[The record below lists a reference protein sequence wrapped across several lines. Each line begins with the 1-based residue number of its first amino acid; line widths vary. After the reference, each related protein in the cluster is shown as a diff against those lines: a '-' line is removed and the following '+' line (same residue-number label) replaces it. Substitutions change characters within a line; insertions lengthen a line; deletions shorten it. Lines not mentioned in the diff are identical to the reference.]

1 MANIKQ
7 VKDDAL
13 AVINGALTIIDKF
26 PNLNSTNTLLSLDTS
41 TNPFT
46 FLMDAFKNTAGY
58 DTLIRILSNFIVYEL
73 DAVEIAVKGILISNV
88 KNLISCSINP
98 YIPDDLLREGIVF
111 DLRQLDITDLL
122 QTCPTDPKIGQYFYF
137 GCEEMTK
144 PDDTRLSKD
153 FNAVL
158 WYMKNRATKR
168 EVWKNERVNEE
179 NGERPAKDKKDEKKD
194 GIITLEYN
202 ERAMG
207 IKDALGNGMSIQTP
221 FNNSIHVF
229 IGNTDYVDKDEN
241 RCQERLDDKTK
252 EIAQAQEE
260 LENLQSEL
268 TKKQNEIADLS
279 TSLLVQTITY
289 DEYMQQYLALNTE
302 IDNIQNNINVKNEE
316 ITNLNTKYYNILDEY
331 HEFLGKPKDYKPIEK
346 NYYYRKTLIEF
357 NYDYITSLKLFD
369 SKVVAAQLLDQ
380 LTGLLNIHL
389 NLSYARQLIK
399 NETLKM
405 VRDIVESDDLVV
417 SDCFFTFSNADYDA
431 MLQKAEM
438 NRSGLFSINGEE
450 NSAVKIDPSTILDC
464 LNGISQS
471 ATQQEMQSIIEG
483 SLTEISGT
491 ISDTSYEQ
499 TGKVNFGVRMNFIEN
514 LLNHLACVITLSVL
528 SPKVY
533 LLILINLKTLGRET
547 NFNLQDFIA
556 MFKQLI
562 ASIIRSVR
570 DQLIQYLVNELMKL
584 LSDLASTVATKMAV
598 EQAAYYARLIKRLI
612 DCFSRKRDN
621 RTLDFNIDRVEHAD
635 IIQEEEQPKNT
646 EC

>member
-1 MANIKQ
+1 MANVKQ

-13 AVINGALTIIDKF
+13 AVINAALTIVERF
-26 PNLNSTNTLLSLDTS
+26 PNLSSTNTLLSLDTS

-58 DTLIRILSNFIVYEL
+58 DTLIRILSNYIVYAL
-73 DAVEIAVKGILISNV
+73 DALEITVKGILLSNV

-98 YIPDDLLREGIVF
+98 FISDDLLREGIIF

-122 QTCPTDPKIGQYFYF
+122 QTCPLDSKIGQYFYF
-137 GCEEMTK
+137 GCEDMEK
-144 PDDTRLSKD
+144 PDDTKKSED
-153 FNAVL
+153 FNALL
-158 WYMKNRATKR
+158 WFMKNRSLKR
-168 EVWKNERVNEE
+168 EVWKNERTD
-179 NGERPAKDKKDEKKD
+179 GERPALGTRDNKED

-207 IKDALGNGMSIQTP
+207 IKNAEGNGMTIQTP
-221 FNNSIHVF
+221 FNNSLHVF
-229 IGNTDYVDKDEN
+229 IGNTDYTNKDKDDH
-241 RCQERLDDKTK
+241 QGQL
-252 EIAQAQEE
+252 EIITNNIKVAQDE
-260 LENLQSEL
+260 LENLQNEL
-268 TKKQNEIADLS
+268 ENKEEEISNLEAE
-279 TSLLVQTITY
+279 LLVQTITY
-289 DEYMQQYLALNTE
+289 EE
-302 IDNIQNNINVKNEE
+302 FNENF
-316 ITNLNTKYYNILDEY
+316 TNLNDEIEVIQGNITSKNDYINDQNTKYFELIGSY
-331 HEFLGKPKDYKPIEK
+331 HQFLGSDKIVYKPIEQ

-357 NYDYITSLKLFD
+357 NYDYIMSLKLFD

-380 LTGLLNIHL
+380 LVGLLNIHL

-405 VRDIVESDDLVV
+405 VKDIVESDDLVV
-417 SDCFFTFSNADYDA
+417 SDCFFTFSNEDYDK

-438 NRSGLFSINGEE
+438 NRSRLFTIDGEE
-450 NSAVKIDPSTILDC
+450 NSTVIIDPTTILDS
-464 LNGISQS
+464 LNGISQNS
-471 ATQQEMQSIIEG
+471 TQQEVQSIIEG

-562 ASIIRSVR
+562 ASIIRAVR
-570 DQLIQYLVNELMKL
+570 DHLIQYLIDELMKI
-584 LSDLASTVATKMAV
+584 LSSLATDVAARIAV
-598 EQAAYYARLIKRLI
+598 EQAAYYTRLIKRLI
-612 DCFSRKRDN
+612 DCFRKRDN
-621 RTLDFNIDRVEHAD
+621 TTLDFSIDEVNHAD
-635 IIQEEEQPKNT
+635 IIQEEEQPKNA

>member
-7 VKDDAL
+7 VKDEAL
-13 AVINGALTIIDKF
+13 AVINAALTIVDRF
-26 PNLNSTNTLLSLDTS
+26 PNLSSTNTLLSLDTS

-58 DTLIRILSNFIVYEL
+58 DALIRILSNFIVYEL
-73 DAVEIAVKGILISNV
+73 DALEIAVKGILLTNV

-98 YIPDDLLREGIVF
+98 FISDDLLREGIVF

-122 QTCPTDPKIGQYFYF
+122 QTCPLDPKIGQYFYF
-137 GCEEMTK
+137 GCEGMEK
-144 PDDTRLSKD
+144 PDDTKRSED
-153 FNAVL
+153 FNALL
-158 WYMKNRATKR
+158 WFMKNRSLKR
-168 EVWKNERVNEE
+168 EVWKNERTY
-179 NGERPAKDKKDEKKD
+179 GERPTLGVRDGKED

-207 IKDALGNGMSIQTP
+207 IKNAEGNNMTIQTP
-221 FNNSIHVF
+221 FNNSLHVF
-229 IGNTDYVDKDEN
+229 IGNTDYTDIDNYQGE
-241 RCQERLDDKTK
+241 LDVITNNIKV
-252 EIAQAQEE
+252 AQDE
-260 LENLQSEL
+260 LESLQNDLANKEEEISNLEA
-268 TKKQNEIADLS
+268 E
-279 TSLLVQTITY
+279 LLVQFITY
-289 DEYMQQYLALNTE
+289 EEFNEKNIILNDELESLQSDLANKEKE
-302 IDNIQNNINVKNEE
+302 ISDLEGD
-316 ITNLNTKYYNILDEY
+316 YYERIDAY
-331 HEFLGKPKDYKPIEK
+331 HQFLGDTKKYKPIEQ

-357 NYDYITSLKLFD
+357 NYDYIMSLKLFD

-380 LTGLLNIHL
+380 LVGLLNIHL

-405 VRDIVESDDLVV
+405 VKDIVESDDLVV
-417 SDCFFTFSNADYDA
+417 SDCFFTFSNDDYNQ

-438 NRSGLFSINGEE
+438 NRSGLFTINGEE
-450 NSAVKIDPSTILDC
+450 NSTVKIDPTTILDS
-464 LNGISQS
+464 LNGISQN
-471 ATQQEMQSIIEG
+471 ATQQEVQSIIEG

-491 ISDTSYEQ
+491 ISDPSYKQ
-499 TGKVNFGVRMNFIEN
+499 TEKVNFGVRMNFIEN

-562 ASIIRSVR
+562 ASIIRAIR
-570 DQLIQYLVNELMKL
+570 DRLIQYLLDELMKI
-584 LSDLASTVATKMAV
+584 LSSLATDVAEIIVV
-598 EQAAYYARLIKRLI
+598 EQSAYYIRLIKRLI
-612 DCFSRKRDN
+612 DCFRKRDKT
-621 RTLDFNIDRVEHAD
+621 TLDFNIDEVNHAD
-635 IIQEEEQPKNT
+635 IVQEEEQPKNA

>member
-13 AVINGALTIIDKF
+13 AVINAALTILDKF
-26 PNLNSTNTLLSLDTS
+26 PSLNSTNTLLSLDTS

-58 DTLIRILSNFIVYEL
+58 DALIRILSNFIVYGL
-73 DAVEIAVKGILISNV
+73 DAVEIAVKGILMSNV

-122 QTCPTDPKIGQYFYF
+122 QTCPTDPNIGQYFYF

-144 PDDTRLSKD
+144 PDDTRFSED

-158 WYMKNRATKR
+158 WYMKNRAIKR

-179 NGERPAKDKKDEKKD
+179 NGERPALGTKDEKID

-229 IGNTDYVDKDEN
+229 IGNTDYVDKDNQYKEP
-241 RCQERLDDKTK
+241 LDVKTN

-260 LENLQSEL
+260 LENLQSDL
-268 TKKQNEIADLS
+268 TEKQNEMADLS
-279 TSLLVQTITY
+279 ASLLLQTITY
-289 DEYMQQYLALNTE
+289 DEYMQQYLALNAE
-302 IDNIQNNINVKNEE
+302 INNIQNNINAKNEK
-316 ITNLNTKYYNILDEY
+316 ITNLNTEYYNILDEY
-331 HEFLGKPKDYKPIEK
+331 HEFLGKPKNYKPIEE

-405 VRDIVESDDLVV
+405 VQDIVESDDLVV

-438 NRSGLFSINGEE
+438 NRSGLFSVNGEE
-450 NSAVKIDPSTILDC
+450 NSTVKIDPSTILDS

-491 ISDTSYEQ
+491 ISDTSYEE

-514 LLNHLACVITLSVL
+514 LMNHLACVITLSVL

-547 NFNLQDFIA
+547 NFNLQDFMA

-584 LSDLASTVATKMAV
+584 LSDLASAVAAKIAV
-598 EQAAYYARLIKRLI
+598 EQAEYYARLIKRLI
-612 DCFSRKRDN
+612 DCFRKRDN
-621 RTLDFNIDRVEHAD
+621 TLDFNIDTVEHAD
-635 IIQEEEQPKNT
+635 IIQEEEQPKNA

>member
-26 PNLNSTNTLLSLDTS
+26 PNLNSTNTLLSMDTS

-73 DAVEIAVKGILISNV
+73 DAVELAVKGILMSNV

-144 PDDTRLSKD
+144 PDDTRFSED

-168 EVWKNERVNEE
+168 EVWKNERVNKE
-179 NGERPAKDKKDEKKD
+179 NGERPALDKKDKKID

-229 IGNTDYVDKDEN
+229 IGNTDFINSNNLQKD
-241 RCQERLDDKTK
+241 LDAKANDIKITQDELQKLEDDVTAKQAEMTDLANNIIEQKIDFNEYLQKNEQLNEDLNNLQK
-252 EIAQAQEE
+252 EI
-260 LENLQSEL
+260 S
-268 TKKQNEIADLS
+268 KKNEKIH
-279 TSLLVQTITY
+279 SLN
-289 DEYMQQYLALNTE
+289 DEYYEILNSYK
-302 IDNIQNNINVKNEE
+302 Q
-316 ITNLNTKYYNILDEY
+316 
-331 HEFLGKPKDYKPIEK
+331 FLESPDIKYKPIEK

-450 NSAVKIDPSTILDC
+450 NSAVKIDPSTILDS

-499 TGKVNFGVRMNFIEN
+499 TDKVNFGVRMNFIEN
-514 LLNHLACVITLSVL
+514 LMNHLACVITLSVL

-584 LSDLASTVATKMAV
+584 LSDLASAVAAKMAV

-635 IIQEEEQPKNT
+635 IIQEEEQPKNA

>member
-13 AVINGALTIIDKF
+13 AVINAALTIIDKF

-58 DTLIRILSNFIVYEL
+58 DALIRILSNFIVYGL
-73 DAVEIAVKGILISNV
+73 DAVEIAVKGILMSNV

-144 PDDTRLSKD
+144 PDDTRFSED

-158 WYMKNRATKR
+158 WYMKNRAIKR

-179 NGERPAKDKKDEKKD
+179 NGERPALGTKDEKID

-229 IGNTDYVDKDEN
+229 IGNTDYVDKDNQYKEP
-241 RCQERLDDKTK
+241 LDVKTN
-252 EIAQAQEE
+252 EIVQAQEE
-260 LENLQSEL
+260 LENLQSDL
-268 TKKQNEIADLS
+268 TEKQNEMADLS
-279 TSLLVQTITY
+279 ASLLLQTITY
-289 DEYMQQYLALNTE
+289 DEYMQQYLALNAE
-302 IDNIQNNINVKNEE
+302 INNIQNNINVKNKE
-316 ITNLNTKYYNILDEY
+316 ITDLNTEYYNILDEY
-331 HEFLGKPKDYKPIEK
+331 HEFLGKPRNYKPIEE
-346 NYYYRKTLIEF
+346 NYYYHKTLIEF

-405 VRDIVESDDLVV
+405 VQDIVESDDLVV

-438 NRSGLFSINGEE
+438 NRSGLFSVNGEE
-450 NSAVKIDPSTILDC
+450 NSTVKIDPSTILDS

-491 ISDTSYEQ
+491 ISDTSYEE

-514 LLNHLACVITLSVL
+514 LMNHLACVITLSVL

-547 NFNLQDFIA
+547 NFNLQDFMA

-584 LSDLASTVATKMAV
+584 LSDLASAVAAKIAV
-598 EQAAYYARLIKRLI
+598 EQAEYYARLIKRLI
-612 DCFSRKRDN
+612 DCFRKRSN
-621 RTLDFNIDRVEHAD
+621 TLDFDIDTVKHAD
-635 IIQEEEQPKNT
+635 IIQEEEQPKNA

>member
-26 PNLNSTNTLLSLDTS
+26 PNLNSTNTLLSMDTS

-73 DAVEIAVKGILISNV
+73 DAVELAVKGILMSNV

-144 PDDTRLSKD
+144 TDDTRLSKD

-168 EVWKNERVNEE
+168 EVWKNERVNKE
-179 NGERPAKDKKDEKKD
+179 NGERPALDKKDKKID

-229 IGNTDYVDKDEN
+229 IGNTDFTNSNNLQKD
-241 RCQERLDDKTK
+241 LDAKANDIKIT
-252 EIAQAQEE
+252 QEE

-302 IDNIQNNINVKNEE
+302 IDNIQKEISKKNEK
-316 ITNLNTKYYNILDEY
+316 IHSLNDEY
-331 HEFLGKPKDYKPIEK
+331 YEKLNSYKQFLESPDIKYKPIEK

-450 NSAVKIDPSTILDC
+450 NSAVKIDPSTILDS
-464 LNGISQS
+464 LNCISQS

-499 TGKVNFGVRMNFIEN
+499 TDKVNFGVRMNFIEN
-514 LLNHLACVITLSVL
+514 LMNHLACVITLSVL

-584 LSDLASTVATKMAV
+584 LSDLASAVATKMAV

-635 IIQEEEQPKNT
+635 IIQEEEQPKNA

>member
-1 MANIKQ
+1 MANVKQ

-13 AVINGALTIIDKF
+13 AVINAALTIVERF
-26 PNLNSTNTLLSLDTS
+26 PNLSSTNTLLSLDTS

-58 DTLIRILSNFIVYEL
+58 DILIRILSNYIVYGL
-73 DAVEIAVKGILISNV
+73 DALEIAVKGILLTNV

-98 YIPDDLLREGIVF
+98 FISDDLLREGIVF

-122 QTCPTDPKIGQYFYF
+122 QTCPLDPKIGQYFYF
-137 GCEEMTK
+137 GCEGMEK
-144 PDDTRLSKD
+144 PDDTKKSED
-153 FNAVL
+153 FNALL
-158 WYMKNRATKR
+158 WYMKNRANKR
-168 EVWKNERVNEE
+168 EVWKNKRDSETG
-179 NGERPAKDKKDEKKD
+179 GERPDGKDEKSD

-207 IKDALGNGMSIQTP
+207 ITDAEGNGMTIQTP
-221 FNNSIHVF
+221 FNNSLHVF
-229 IGNTDYVDKDEN
+229 IGNTDFTNSNSLQKE
-241 RCQERLDDKTK
+241 LDIKANEIK
-252 EIAQAQEE
+252 IAQDE
-260 LENLQSEL
+260 LQKLEDDVTAKQAEMTELANNIIEQKIGFNEYLQKNEQLNEVLNNLQNKISE
-268 TKKQNEIADLS
+268 KNEKIN
-279 TSLLVQTITY
+279 SLN
-289 DEYMQQYLALNTE
+289 DEYYEKLNLYKQFLE
-302 IDNIQNNINVKNEE
+302 SPKI
-316 ITNLNTKYYNILDEY
+316 EY
-331 HEFLGKPKDYKPIEK
+331 KQIEQ

-405 VRDIVESDDLVV
+405 VQDIVESDDLVV

-438 NRSGLFSINGEE
+438 NRSGLFSMNGEE
-450 NSAVKIDPSTILDC
+450 NSAVKIDPSTILDS

-514 LLNHLACVITLSVL
+514 LMNHLACVITLSVL

-547 NFNLQDFIA
+547 NFNLQDFMA

-562 ASIIRSVR
+562 ASLIRAVR
-570 DQLIQYLVNELMKL
+570 DQLIQYLLNELMKL
-584 LSDLASTVATKMAV
+584 LTTLASDVAARIAI
-598 EQAAYYARLIKRLI
+598 EQAAYYTRLIKRLI
-612 DCFSRKRDN
+612 DCFRKRDK
-621 RTLDFNIDRVEHAD
+621 TTIDFNIDEVNHAD
-635 IIQEEEQPKNT
+635 IVQEEEQPKNA

>member
-73 DAVEIAVKGILISNV
+73 DAVELAVKGILMSNV

-144 PDDTRLSKD
+144 PDDTRFSED

-179 NGERPAKDKKDEKKD
+179 NGERPPLDKKDKKKD

-207 IKDALGNGMSIQTP
+207 IKDALGNSMSIQTP

-229 IGNTDYVDKDEN
+229 IGNTDYMDKDVY
-241 RCQERLDDKTK
+241 QKQLDDKTN

-260 LENLQSEL
+260 LENLQSDL
-268 TKKQNEIADLS
+268 TEKQNEIANLS

-289 DEYMQQYLALNTE
+289 DEYMQQYFALNTE
-302 IDNIQNNINVKNEE
+302 IDNIQNNINVKNKE
-316 ITNLNTKYYNILDEY
+316 ITNLNTEYYNILDEY
-331 HEFLGKPKDYKPIEK
+331 HEFFKPKDYKPIEK

-405 VRDIVESDDLVV
+405 VQDIVESDDLVV

-438 NRSGLFSINGEE
+438 NRSGLFSVNGEE
-450 NSAVKIDPSTILDC
+450 NSTVKIDPSTILEN

-471 ATQQEMQSIIEG
+471 ATQQEIQSIIEG

-584 LSDLASTVATKMAV
+584 LSDLASDVAAKMAV

-621 RTLDFNIDRVEHAD
+621 RILDFNIDRVEHAD
-635 IIQEEEQPKNT
+635 IIQEEEQPKNA

>member
-73 DAVEIAVKGILISNV
+73 DAVELAVKGILMSNV

-179 NGERPAKDKKDEKKD
+179 NGERPPLDKKDKKID

-202 ERAMG
+202 ERATG

-229 IGNTDYVDKDEN
+229 IGNTDFTNSNNLQKD
-241 RCQERLDDKTK
+241 LDAKANDIKITQNELQKLEDDVTAKQAEMTDLANNIIEQKIDFNEYLQKNKQLNEDLNNLQK
-252 EIAQAQEE
+252 EI
-260 LENLQSEL
+260 S
-268 TKKQNEIADLS
+268 KKNEKIH
-279 TSLLVQTITY
+279 SLN
-289 DEYMQQYLALNTE
+289 DEYYEKLNSYKQFLE
-302 IDNIQNNINVKNEE
+302 SPDI
-316 ITNLNTKYYNILDEY
+316 KY
-331 HEFLGKPKDYKPIEK
+331 KSIEK

-405 VRDIVESDDLVV
+405 VQDIVESDDLVV

-438 NRSGLFSINGEE
+438 NRSGLFSVNGEE
-450 NSAVKIDPSTILDC
+450 NSTVKIDPSTILES

-471 ATQQEMQSIIEG
+471 ATQQEIQSIIEG

-584 LSDLASTVATKMAV
+584 LSDLASAVATKMAV

-635 IIQEEEQPKNT
+635 IIQEEEQPKNA

>member
-13 AVINGALTIIDKF
+13 AVINAALTILDKF
-26 PNLNSTNTLLSLDTS
+26 PSLNSTNTLLSLDTS

-58 DTLIRILSNFIVYEL
+58 DALIRILSNFIVYGL
-73 DAVEIAVKGILISNV
+73 DAVEIAVKGILMSNV

-144 PDDTRLSKD
+144 PDDTRFSED

-158 WYMKNRATKR
+158 WYMKNRAIKR

-179 NGERPAKDKKDEKKD
+179 NGERPALGTKDEKID

-229 IGNTDYVDKDEN
+229 IGNTDYVDKDNQYKEP
-241 RCQERLDDKTK
+241 LDVKTN
-252 EIAQAQEE
+252 EIVQAQEE
-260 LENLQSEL
+260 LENLQSDL
-268 TKKQNEIADLS
+268 TEKQNEMADLS
-279 TSLLVQTITY
+279 ASLLLQTITY
-289 DEYMQQYLALNTE
+289 DEYMQQYLALNAE
-302 IDNIQNNINVKNEE
+302 INNIQNNINVKNKE
-316 ITNLNTKYYNILDEY
+316 ITDLNTEYYNILDEY
-331 HEFLGKPKDYKPIEK
+331 HEFLGKPRNYKPIEE
-346 NYYYRKTLIEF
+346 NYYYHKTLIEF

-405 VRDIVESDDLVV
+405 VQDIVESDDLVV

-438 NRSGLFSINGEE
+438 NRSGLFSVNGEE
-450 NSAVKIDPSTILDC
+450 NSTVKIDPSTILDS

-491 ISDTSYEQ
+491 ISDTSYEE

-514 LLNHLACVITLSVL
+514 LMNHLACVITLSVL

-547 NFNLQDFIA
+547 NFNLQDFMA

-584 LSDLASTVATKMAV
+584 LSDLASAVAAKIAV
-598 EQAAYYARLIKRLI
+598 EQAEYYARLIKRLI
-612 DCFSRKRDN
+612 DCFRKRSN
-621 RTLDFNIDRVEHAD
+621 TLDFDIDTVKHAD
-635 IIQEEEQPKNT
+635 IIQEEEQPKNA

>member
-13 AVINGALTIIDKF
+13 AVINAALTIIDKF

-73 DAVEIAVKGILISNV
+73 DAVEIAVKGILMSNV

-122 QTCPTDPKIGQYFYF
+122 QTCPTDPNIGQYFYF
-137 GCEEMTK
+137 GCEEMIK
-144 PDDTRLSKD
+144 PDDTRFSED

-179 NGERPAKDKKDEKKD
+179 NGERPALGTKDEKID

-229 IGNTDYVDKDEN
+229 IGNTDYVDEDGY
-241 RCQERLDDKTK
+241 QEQLDDKTN

-260 LENLQSEL
+260 LENLQSDL
-268 TKKQNEIADLS
+268 TEKQNEIADLS

-289 DEYMQQYLALNTE
+289 DEYMQQYLSLNTE

-316 ITNLNTKYYNILDEY
+316 ITNLNTEYYNILDEY
-331 HEFLGKPKDYKPIEK
+331 HEFLGKPKDYKPIEE

-405 VRDIVESDDLVV
+405 VQDIVESDDLVV

-450 NSAVKIDPSTILDC
+450 NSAVEIDPSTILGS

-471 ATQQEMQSIIEG
+471 ATQQEMQSIVEG

-514 LLNHLACVITLSVL
+514 LMNHLACVITLSVL

-547 NFNLQDFIA
+547 NFNLQDFMA

-562 ASIIRSVR
+562 ASLIRAVR
-570 DQLIQYLVNELMKL
+570 DQLIQYLLNELMKL
-584 LSDLASTVATKMAV
+584 LATLASDVAARIAI

-612 DCFSRKRDN
+612 DCFRKRDN
-621 RTLDFNIDRVEHAD
+621 NVYDFSIDDVQHAD
-635 IIQEEEQPKNT
+635 IIQEEGQPKNA

>member
-1 MANIKQ
+1 
-7 VKDDAL
+7 
-13 AVINGALTIIDKF
+13 
-26 PNLNSTNTLLSLDTS
+26 
-41 TNPFT
+41 
-46 FLMDAFKNTAGY
+46 
-58 DTLIRILSNFIVYEL
+58 
-73 DAVEIAVKGILISNV
+73 
-88 KNLISCSINP
+88 
-98 YIPDDLLREGIVF
+98 
-111 DLRQLDITDLL
+111 
-122 QTCPTDPKIGQYFYF
+122 
-137 GCEEMTK
+137 
-144 PDDTRLSKD
+144 
-153 FNAVL
+153 
-158 WYMKNRATKR
+158 
-168 EVWKNERVNEE
+168 
-179 NGERPAKDKKDEKKD
+179 
-194 GIITLEYN
+194 
-202 ERAMG
+202 MG

-229 IGNTDYVDKDEN
+229 IGNTDFTNSNNLQKD
-241 RCQERLDDKTK
+241 LDAKANDIKIT
-252 EIAQAQEE
+252 QEE

-302 IDNIQNNINVKNEE
+302 IDNIQKEISKKNEK
-316 ITNLNTKYYNILDEY
+316 IHSLNDEY
-331 HEFLGKPKDYKPIEK
+331 YEKLNSYKQFLESPDIKYKPIEK

-389 NLSYARQLIK
+389 NLSYTRQLIK

-450 NSAVKIDPSTILDC
+450 NSAVKIDPSTILDS

-499 TGKVNFGVRMNFIEN
+499 TDKVNFGVRMNFIEN

-584 LSDLASTVATKMAV
+584 LSDLASAVATKMAV

-635 IIQEEEQPKNT
+635 IIQEEEQPKNA

>member
-13 AVINGALTIIDKF
+13 AVINAALTIIDRF
-26 PNLNSTNTLLSLDTS
+26 PNLESTNTWLSLDTS

-73 DAVEIAVKGILISNV
+73 EAVEVAVKGILLSNV

-98 YIPDDLLREGIVF
+98 FIPDDLLREGIVF

-122 QTCPTDPKIGQYFYF
+122 QTCPLDPKVGRYFYF
-137 GCEEMTK
+137 GCDEMEK
-144 PDDTRLSKD
+144 PDDTRKSED
-153 FNAVL
+153 FNALL
-158 WYMKNRATKR
+158 WYMKNRANKR
-168 EVWKNERVNEE
+168 EVWKNKRDPET
-179 NGERPAKDKKDEKKD
+179 GGGRPVGKDEKSD

-202 ERAMG
+202 ERATG
-207 IKDALGNGMSIQTP
+207 ITDAEGNGMTIQTP
-221 FNNSIHVF
+221 FNNSLHVF
-229 IGNTDYVDKDEN
+229 IGNTDFTNKDNLQKE
-241 RCQERLDDKTK
+241 LDDIANKIK
-252 EIAQAQEE
+252 IAQDE
-260 LENLQSEL
+260 LHKLEDEATAKQAEITDLGNNIVEYKIDFYQYLQKNEQLNGDLNNLQ
-268 TKKQNEIADLS
+268 
-279 TSLLVQTITY
+279 
-289 DEYMQQYLALNTE
+289 TE
-302 IDNIQNNINVKNEE
+302 ISEKNEE
-316 ITNLNTKYYNILDEY
+316 INSLNDEY
-331 HEFLGKPKDYKPIEK
+331 YDKLNSYKEFLESPYIKYKPIK
-346 NYYYRKTLIEF
+346 QNYYYRRTLIEF

-389 NLSYARQLIK
+389 NLSYATQLIK

-405 VRDIVESDDLVV
+405 VQDIVESDDLVV

-438 NRSGLFSINGEE
+438 NRSGLFSINGEQ
-450 NSAVKIDPSTILDC
+450 NSTVKIDPSTILDS

-499 TGKVNFGVRMNFIEN
+499 TDKVNFGVRMNFIEN
-514 LLNHLACVITLSVL
+514 LMNHLACVITLSVL

-547 NFNLQDFIA
+547 NFNLQDFMA

-562 ASIIRSVR
+562 ASLIRAVR
-570 DQLIQYLVNELMKL
+570 DQLIQYLLNELMKL
-584 LSDLASTVATKMAV
+584 LATLASDVAARIAI

-612 DCFSRKRDN
+612 DCFRKRDN
-621 RTLDFNIDRVEHAD
+621 NVYDFSIDDVRHAD
-635 IIQEEEQPKNT
+635 IIQEEEQPKNA

>member
-73 DAVEIAVKGILISNV
+73 DAVELAVKGILMSNV

-179 NGERPAKDKKDEKKD
+179 NGKRPPKDKKDKKID

-229 IGNTDYVDKDEN
+229 IGNTDYMDEDGY
-241 RCQERLDDKTK
+241 QEKLDNKTN
-252 EIAQAQEE
+252 EIVQAQEE

-268 TKKQNEIADLS
+268 TEKQNEIADLS

-289 DEYMQQYLALNTE
+289 DEYMQQYLALNME

-316 ITNLNTKYYNILDEY
+316 ITNLNTEYYNILDEY
-331 HEFLGKPKDYKPIEK
+331 HEFFKPKDYKSIEK

-405 VRDIVESDDLVV
+405 VRDIIESDDLVV

-438 NRSGLFSINGEE
+438 NRSGLFSVNGEE
-450 NSAVKIDPSTILDC
+450 NSTVKIDPSTILDS

-499 TGKVNFGVRMNFIEN
+499 TDKVNFGVRMNFIEN
-514 LLNHLACVITLSVL
+514 LMNYLACVITLSVL

-584 LSDLASTVATKMAV
+584 LSDLASAVATKMAV

-621 RTLDFNIDRVEHAD
+621 KTLDFNIDRVEHAD
-635 IIQEEEQPKNT
+635 IIQEEEQPKNA

>member
-73 DAVEIAVKGILISNV
+73 DAVELAVKGILMSNV

-179 NGERPAKDKKDEKKD
+179 NGKRPPKDKKDKKID

-229 IGNTDYVDKDEN
+229 IGNTDYMDEDGY
-241 RCQERLDDKTK
+241 QEKLDNKTN
-252 EIAQAQEE
+252 EIVQAQEE

-268 TKKQNEIADLS
+268 TEKQNEIADLS

-302 IDNIQNNINVKNEE
+302 IDNIQNNINVKNKK
-316 ITNLNTKYYNILDEY
+316 ITDLNTEYYNKLDEY

-389 NLSYARQLIK
+389 NLSYTRQLIK

-438 NRSGLFSINGEE
+438 NRSGLFSVNGEE
-450 NSAVKIDPSTILDC
+450 NSTVKIDPSTILDS

-499 TGKVNFGVRMNFIEN
+499 TDKVNFGVRMNFIEN
-514 LLNHLACVITLSVL
+514 LMNYLACVITLSVL

-584 LSDLASTVATKMAV
+584 LSDLASAVATKMAV

-621 RTLDFNIDRVEHAD
+621 KTLDFNIDRVEHAD
-635 IIQEEEQPKNT
+635 IIQEEEQPKNA

>member
-73 DAVEIAVKGILISNV
+73 DAVELAVKGILMSNV

-144 PDDTRLSKD
+144 SDDTRFSED

-179 NGERPAKDKKDEKKD
+179 NGERPPLGTKDKKKD

-229 IGNTDYVDKDEN
+229 IGNTDFINSNNLQKD
-241 RCQERLDDKTK
+241 LDAKANDIKIT
-252 EIAQAQEE
+252 QEE
-260 LENLQSEL
+260 LENLQS
-268 TKKQNEIADLS
+268 
-279 TSLLVQTITY
+279 
-289 DEYMQQYLALNTE
+289 
-302 IDNIQNNINVKNEE
+302 
-316 ITNLNTKYYNILDEY
+316 
-331 HEFLGKPKDYKPIEK
+331 
-346 NYYYRKTLIEF
+346 
-357 NYDYITSLKLFD
+357 
-369 SKVVAAQLLDQ
+369 
-380 LTGLLNIHL
+380 
-389 NLSYARQLIK
+389 
-399 NETLKM
+399 
-405 VRDIVESDDLVV
+405 
-417 SDCFFTFSNADYDA
+417 
-431 MLQKAEM
+431 
-438 NRSGLFSINGEE
+438 
-450 NSAVKIDPSTILDC
+450 
-464 LNGISQS
+464 
-471 ATQQEMQSIIEG
+471 
-483 SLTEISGT
+483 
-491 ISDTSYEQ
+491 
-499 TGKVNFGVRMNFIEN
+499 
-514 LLNHLACVITLSVL
+514 
-528 SPKVY
+528 
-533 LLILINLKTLGRET
+533 
-547 NFNLQDFIA
+547 
-556 MFKQLI
+556 
-562 ASIIRSVR
+562 
-570 DQLIQYLVNELMKL
+570 
-584 LSDLASTVATKMAV
+584 
-598 EQAAYYARLIKRLI
+598 
-612 DCFSRKRDN
+612 
-621 RTLDFNIDRVEHAD
+621 
-635 IIQEEEQPKNT
+635 
-646 EC
+646 

>member
-1 MANIKQ
+1 MVNIKQ

-73 DAVEIAVKGILISNV
+73 DAVELAVKGILMSNV

-144 PDDTRLSKD
+144 PDDTRLSED

-168 EVWKNERVNEE
+168 EVWKNERVNKE
-179 NGERPAKDKKDEKKD
+179 NGERPELGKKDKKID

-229 IGNTDYVDKDEN
+229 IGNTDYVNKDKD
-241 RCQERLDDKTK
+241 RCQERLDDKTNK
-252 EIAQAQEE
+252 IAQAQEE
-260 LENLQSEL
+260 LENLQSDL

-331 HEFLGKPKDYKPIEK
+331 HEFLGKPKDYKPIEE

-438 NRSGLFSINGEE
+438 NRSGLFSVNGEE
-450 NSAVKIDPSTILDC
+450 NSTVKIDPSTILEN

-471 ATQQEMQSIIEG
+471 ATQQEIQSIIEG

-584 LSDLASTVATKMAV
+584 LSDLASAVATKMAV

-635 IIQEEEQPKNT
+635 IIQEEEQPKNA

>member
-7 VKDDAL
+7 VKDNAL
-13 AVINGALTIIDKF
+13 AVINAALTIIDKF
-26 PNLNSTNTLLSLDTS
+26 PKLSSTNTLLSLDTS

-73 DAVEIAVKGILISNV
+73 DAVEIAVKGILMSNV

-98 YIPDDLLREGIVF
+98 FIPDDLLREGIVF

-122 QTCPTDPKIGQYFYF
+122 QTCPTDPNIGQYFYF

-144 PDDTRLSKD
+144 PDDTRFSED

-158 WYMKNRATKR
+158 WYMKNRAAKR

-179 NGERPAKDKKDEKKD
+179 NGERPASGTKDEKVD

-229 IGNTDYVDKDEN
+229 IGNTDYVNKDGF
-241 RCQERLDDKTK
+241 QEQLDNKTN

-260 LENLQSEL
+260 LENLQSDL
-268 TKKQNEIADLS
+268 TAKYNEISDLS

-289 DEYMQQYLALNTE
+289 DEYRQQYLTLNTE

-316 ITNLNTKYYNILDEY
+316 ITNLNNGYYNILDEY
-331 HEFLGKPKDYKPIEK
+331 HEFLGKPKEYKPIEE
-346 NYYYRKTLIEF
+346 NYYYRRTLIEF

-405 VRDIVESDDLVV
+405 VQDIVESDDLVV

-438 NRSGLFSINGEE
+438 NRSGLFSVNGEE
-450 NSAVKIDPSTILDC
+450 NSTVKIDPSTILDS
-464 LNGISQS
+464 LNGINQS

-491 ISDTSYEQ
+491 ISDTSYEE

-514 LLNHLACVITLSVL
+514 LMNHLACVITLSVL

-547 NFNLQDFIA
+547 NFNLQDFMA

-562 ASIIRSVR
+562 ASIIRAIR
-570 DQLIQYLVNELMKL
+570 DQLIQYLLNELMKL
-584 LSDLASTVATKMAV
+584 LATLASDVAARIAI

-612 DCFSRKRDN
+612 DCFRKRSN
-621 RTLDFNIDRVEHAD
+621 TLDFNIDTVEHAD
-635 IIQEEEQPKNT
+635 IIQEEEQPKNA

>member
-13 AVINGALTIIDKF
+13 AVINAALTIIDKF

-73 DAVEIAVKGILISNV
+73 DAVEIAVKGILMSNV

-122 QTCPTDPKIGQYFYF
+122 QTCPTDPNIGQYFYF
-137 GCEEMTK
+137 GCEEMIK
-144 PDDTRLSKD
+144 PDDTRFSED

-179 NGERPAKDKKDEKKD
+179 NGERPALGTKDEKID

-229 IGNTDYVDKDEN
+229 IGNTDYVDEDGY
-241 RCQERLDDKTK
+241 QEQLDDKTN

-260 LENLQSEL
+260 LENLQSDL
-268 TKKQNEIADLS
+268 TEKQNEIADLS

-289 DEYMQQYLALNTE
+289 DEYMQQYLTLNTE

-316 ITNLNTKYYNILDEY
+316 ITNLNTEYYNILDEY
-331 HEFLGKPKDYKPIEK
+331 HEFLGKPKDYKPIEE

-389 NLSYARQLIK
+389 SLSYARQLIK

-405 VRDIVESDDLVV
+405 VQDIVESDDLVV

-450 NSAVKIDPSTILDC
+450 NSAVEIDPSTILGS

-471 ATQQEMQSIIEG
+471 ATQQEMQSIVEG

-514 LLNHLACVITLSVL
+514 LMNHLACVITLSVL

-547 NFNLQDFIA
+547 NFNLQDFMA

-562 ASIIRSVR
+562 ASLIRAVR
-570 DQLIQYLVNELMKL
+570 DQLIQYLLNELMKL
-584 LSDLASTVATKMAV
+584 LATLASDVAARIAI

-612 DCFSRKRDN
+612 DCFRKRDN
-621 RTLDFNIDRVEHAD
+621 NVYDFSIDDVQHAD
-635 IIQEEEQPKNT
+635 IIQEEGQPKNA

>member
-13 AVINGALTIIDKF
+13 AVINAALTIIDKF

-73 DAVEIAVKGILISNV
+73 DAVEIAVKGILMSNV

-122 QTCPTDPKIGQYFYF
+122 QTCPTDPNIGQYFYF

-144 PDDTRLSKD
+144 PDDTRFSED

-158 WYMKNRATKR
+158 WYMKNRAIKR

-179 NGERPAKDKKDEKKD
+179 NGERPALGTKDEKID

-229 IGNTDYVDKDEN
+229 IGNTDYVDEDHQY
-241 RCQERLDDKTK
+241 QEPLDVKTN

-260 LENLQSEL
+260 LENLQSDL
-268 TKKQNEIADLS
+268 TEKQNEMADLS
-279 TSLLVQTITY
+279 ASLLVQTITY
-289 DEYMQQYLALNTE
+289 DEYMQQYLSLNTE

-316 ITNLNTKYYNILDEY
+316 ITNLNTEYYNILDKY
-331 HEFLGKPKDYKPIEK
+331 HEFLGKPKDYKPIEE

-405 VRDIVESDDLVV
+405 VQDIVESDDLVV

-450 NSAVKIDPSTILDC
+450 NSAVKIDPSTILGS

-514 LLNHLACVITLSVL
+514 LMNHLACVITLSVL

-547 NFNLQDFIA
+547 NFNLQDFMA

-562 ASIIRSVR
+562 ASLIRAVR
-570 DQLIQYLVNELMKL
+570 DQLIQYLLNELMKL
-584 LSDLASTVATKMAV
+584 LTTLASDVAARIAI

-612 DCFSRKRDN
+612 DCFRKRDN
-621 RTLDFNIDRVEHAD
+621 NVYDFSIDDVQHAD
-635 IIQEEEQPKNT
+635 IIQEEEQPKNA

>member
-26 PNLNSTNTLLSLDTS
+26 PNLNSTNTLLSMDTS

-73 DAVEIAVKGILISNV
+73 DAVELAVKGILMSNV

-168 EVWKNERVNEE
+168 EVWKNERVNKE
-179 NGERPAKDKKDEKKD
+179 NGERPAKDTKDEKID

-229 IGNTDYVDKDEN
+229 IGNTDYMDEDGY
-241 RCQERLDDKTK
+241 QEKLDNKTN
-252 EIAQAQEE
+252 EIVQAQEE

-268 TKKQNEIADLS
+268 TEKQNEIADLS

-450 NSAVKIDPSTILDC
+450 NSTVKIDPSTILDS

-499 TGKVNFGVRMNFIEN
+499 TDKVNFGVRMNFIEN
-514 LLNHLACVITLSVL
+514 LMNHLACVITLSVL

-584 LSDLASTVATKMAV
+584 LSDLASAVAAKMAV

-635 IIQEEEQPKNT
+635 IIQEEEQPKNA

>member
-13 AVINGALTIIDKF
+13 AVINAALTIIDKF

-73 DAVEIAVKGILISNV
+73 DAVEIAVKGILMSNV

-122 QTCPTDPKIGQYFYF
+122 QTCPTDPNIGQYFYF

-144 PDDTRLSKD
+144 PDDTRLSED

-158 WYMKNRATKR
+158 WFMKNRATKR

-179 NGERPAKDKKDEKKD
+179 NGERPALGTKDEKID

-229 IGNTDYVDKDEN
+229 IGNTDYVDEDGY
-241 RCQERLDDKTK
+241 QEQLDDKTNK
-252 EIAQAQEE
+252 IAQAQEE
-260 LENLQSEL
+260 LENLQSDL
-268 TKKQNEIADLS
+268 TEKQNEIADLS

-289 DEYMQQYLALNTE
+289 DEYMQQYLSLNTE

-316 ITNLNTKYYNILDEY
+316 ITNLNTEYYNILDEY
-331 HEFLGKPKDYKPIEK
+331 HEFLGKPKDYKPIEE

-369 SKVVAAQLLDQ
+369 SKVVAAQLLGQ

-405 VRDIVESDDLVV
+405 VQDIVESDDLVV

-438 NRSGLFSINGEE
+438 NRNGLFSINGEE
-450 NSAVKIDPSTILDC
+450 NSAVKIDPSTILGS

-514 LLNHLACVITLSVL
+514 LMNHLACVITLSVL

-547 NFNLQDFIA
+547 NFNLQDFMA

-562 ASIIRSVR
+562 ASLIRAVR
-570 DQLIQYLVNELMKL
+570 DQLIQYLLNELMKL
-584 LSDLASTVATKMAV
+584 LATLASDVAARIAI

-612 DCFSRKRDN
+612 DCFRKRDN
-621 RTLDFNIDRVEHAD
+621 NVYDFSIDDVQHAD
-635 IIQEEEQPKNT
+635 IIQEEEQPKNA

>member
-73 DAVEIAVKGILISNV
+73 DAVELAVKGILMSNV

-144 PDDTRLSKD
+144 PDDTRFSED

-179 NGERPAKDKKDEKKD
+179 NGERPALGTKDKKKD

-229 IGNTDYVDKDEN
+229 IGNTDFTNSNNLQKD
-241 RCQERLDDKTK
+241 LDAKANDIKITQDELQKLEDDVTAKQAEMTDLANNIIEQKIDFNEYLQKNEQLNEDLNNLQK
-252 EIAQAQEE
+252 EI
-260 LENLQSEL
+260 S
-268 TKKQNEIADLS
+268 K
-279 TSLLVQTITY
+279 
-289 DEYMQQYLALNTE
+289 
-302 IDNIQNNINVKNEE
+302 KNEK
-316 ITNLNTKYYNILDEY
+316 IHSLNDKYYEILNSY
-331 HEFLGKPKDYKPIEK
+331 KQFLESPDIKYKPIEE

-405 VRDIVESDDLVV
+405 VQDIVESDDLVV

-438 NRSGLFSINGEE
+438 NRSGLFSVNGEE
-450 NSAVKIDPSTILDC
+450 NSTVKIDPSTILEN

-471 ATQQEMQSIIEG
+471 ATQQEIQSIIEG

-584 LSDLASTVATKMAV
+584 LSDLASDVAAKMAV

-635 IIQEEEQPKNT
+635 IIQEEEQPKNA

>member
-26 PNLNSTNTLLSLDTS
+26 PNLNSTNTLLSMDTS

-73 DAVEIAVKGILISNV
+73 DAVELAVKGILMSNV

-144 PDDTRLSKD
+144 TDDTRLSKD

-179 NGERPAKDKKDEKKD
+179 NGERPELGKKDKKKD

-229 IGNTDYVDKDEN
+229 IGNTDFTNSNNLQKD
-241 RCQERLDDKTK
+241 LDAKANDIKIT
-252 EIAQAQEE
+252 QEE

-302 IDNIQNNINVKNEE
+302 IDNIQNNINVKNKK
-316 ITNLNTKYYNILDEY
+316 ITDLNTEYYNKLDEY

-389 NLSYARQLIK
+389 NLSYTRQLIK

-438 NRSGLFSINGEE
+438 NRSGLFSVNGEE
-450 NSAVKIDPSTILDC
+450 NGTVKIDPSTILEN

-471 ATQQEMQSIIEG
+471 ATQQEIQSIIEG

-584 LSDLASTVATKMAV
+584 LSDLASTVAAKMAV

>member
-73 DAVEIAVKGILISNV
+73 DAVELAVKGILMSNV

-144 PDDTRLSKD
+144 TDDTRLSKD

-179 NGERPAKDKKDEKKD
+179 NGKRPPKDKKDKKID

-229 IGNTDYVDKDEN
+229 IGNTDFTNSNNLQKDLEAKAN
-241 RCQERLDDKTK
+241 DIKIT
-252 EIAQAQEE
+252 QEE

-302 IDNIQNNINVKNEE
+302 IDNIQNNINVKNKK
-316 ITNLNTKYYNILDEY
+316 ITDLNTEYYNKLDEY

-389 NLSYARQLIK
+389 NLSYTRQLIK

-438 NRSGLFSINGEE
+438 NRSGLFSVNGEE
-450 NSAVKIDPSTILDC
+450 NGTVKIDPSTILEN

-471 ATQQEMQSIIEG
+471 ATQQEIQSIIEG

-584 LSDLASTVATKMAV
+584 LSDLASTVAAKMAV

>member
-26 PNLNSTNTLLSLDTS
+26 PSLNSTNTLLSLDTS

-73 DAVEIAVKGILISNV
+73 DAVELAVKGILMSNV

-144 PDDTRLSKD
+144 PDDTRFSED

-179 NGERPAKDKKDEKKD
+179 NGERPALGIKDKKKD

-229 IGNTDYVDKDEN
+229 IGNTDYVNKDGY
-241 RCQERLDDKTK
+241 QEQLDNKTN

-260 LENLQSEL
+260 LENLQRDL
-268 TKKQNEIADLS
+268 TEKQNEITDLS

-289 DEYMQQYLALNTE
+289 DEYMQQYLTLNTE
-302 IDNIQNNINVKNEE
+302 IDKIQNNINVKNEE
-316 ITNLNTKYYNILDEY
+316 ITNLNTDYYNILDEY
-331 HEFLGKPKDYKPIEK
+331 HGFLGEPKKYKPIEE

-405 VRDIVESDDLVV
+405 VQDIVESDDLVV

-438 NRSGLFSINGEE
+438 NRSGLFSVNGEE
-450 NSAVKIDPSTILDC
+450 NSTVKIDPSTILES

-471 ATQQEMQSIIEG
+471 ATQQEIQSIIEG

-584 LSDLASTVATKMAV
+584 LSDLASAVAAKMAV
-598 EQAAYYARLIKRLI
+598 EQAAYYARLIKRLF

-621 RTLDFNIDRVEHAD
+621 TTLDFNIDRVEHAD
-635 IIQEEEQPKNT
+635 IIQEEEQPKNA

>member
-73 DAVEIAVKGILISNV
+73 DAVELAVKGILMSNV

-144 PDDTRLSKD
+144 PDDTRFSED

-179 NGERPAKDKKDEKKD
+179 NGERPPLGTKDKKKD

-229 IGNTDYVDKDEN
+229 IGNTDFINSNNLQKD
-241 RCQERLDDKTK
+241 LDAKANDIKIT
-252 EIAQAQEE
+252 QEE

-302 IDNIQNNINVKNEE
+302 IDNIQKEISKKNEK
-316 ITNLNTKYYNILDEY
+316 IHSLNDEY
-331 HEFLGKPKDYKPIEK
+331 YEILNSYKQFLESPDIKYKPIEK

-450 NSAVKIDPSTILDC
+450 NSAVKIDPSTILDS

-499 TGKVNFGVRMNFIEN
+499 TNKVNFGVRMNFIEN
-514 LLNHLACVITLSVL
+514 LMNHLACVITLSVL

-584 LSDLASTVATKMAV
+584 LSDLASAVATKMAV

-635 IIQEEEQPKNT
+635 IIQEEEQPKNA

>member
-73 DAVEIAVKGILISNV
+73 DAVELAVKGILMSNV

-144 PDDTRLSKD
+144 PDDTRFSED

-168 EVWKNERVNEE
+168 EVWKNERVNKE
-179 NGERPAKDKKDEKKD
+179 NGERKSDKKDEKID

-229 IGNTDYVDKDEN
+229 IGNTDFTNSNNLQKD
-241 RCQERLDDKTK
+241 LDAKANDIKIT
-252 EIAQAQEE
+252 QEE

-302 IDNIQNNINVKNEE
+302 IDNIQNNINVKNKK
-316 ITNLNTKYYNILDEY
+316 ITDLNTEYYNILDEY

-438 NRSGLFSINGEE
+438 NRSGLFSVNGEE
-450 NSAVKIDPSTILDC
+450 NSTVKIDPSTILES

-471 ATQQEMQSIIEG
+471 ATQQEIQSIIEG

-584 LSDLASTVATKMAV
+584 LSDLASAVAAKMAV

-635 IIQEEEQPKNT
+635 IIQEEEQPKNA

>member
-13 AVINGALTIIDKF
+13 AVINAALTILDKF
-26 PNLNSTNTLLSLDTS
+26 PSLNSTNTLLSLDTS

-58 DTLIRILSNFIVYEL
+58 DALIRILSNFIVYGL
-73 DAVEIAVKGILISNV
+73 DAVEIAVKGILMSNV

-122 QTCPTDPKIGQYFYF
+122 QTCPTDPNIGQYFYF

-144 PDDTRLSKD
+144 PDDTRFSED

-158 WYMKNRATKR
+158 WYMKNRAIKR

-179 NGERPAKDKKDEKKD
+179 NGERPALGTKDEKID

-229 IGNTDYVDKDEN
+229 IGNTDYVDEDNQYKEP
-241 RCQERLDDKTK
+241 LDDKTN

-260 LENLQSEL
+260 LENLQSDL
-268 TKKQNEIADLS
+268 TEKQNEMAELS
-279 TSLLVQTITY
+279 ASLLLQTITY
-289 DEYMQQYLALNTE
+289 DEYMQQYLALNAE
-302 IDNIQNNINVKNEE
+302 INNIQNNINAKNEK
-316 ITNLNTKYYNILDEY
+316 ITDLNTEYYNILDEY
-331 HEFLGKPKDYKPIEK
+331 HEFLGKPRNYKPIEE

-405 VRDIVESDDLVV
+405 VQDIVESDDLVV

-438 NRSGLFSINGEE
+438 NRSGLFSVNGEE
-450 NSAVKIDPSTILDC
+450 NSTVKIDPSTILDS

-483 SLTEISGT
+483 SITEISGT
-491 ISDTSYEQ
+491 ISDTSYEE

-514 LLNHLACVITLSVL
+514 LMNHLACVITLSVL

-547 NFNLQDFIA
+547 NFNLQDFMA

-584 LSDLASTVATKMAV
+584 LSDLASAVAAKIAV
-598 EQAAYYARLIKRLI
+598 EQAEYYARLIKRLI
-612 DCFSRKRDN
+612 DCFRKRDN
-621 RTLDFNIDRVEHAD
+621 TLDFNIDTVEHAD
-635 IIQEEEQPKNT
+635 IIQEEEQPKNA

>member
-13 AVINGALTIIDKF
+13 AVINAALTIIDKF
-26 PNLNSTNTLLSLDTS
+26 PNLNSTNTLLSLNTS

-73 DAVEIAVKGILISNV
+73 DAVEIAVKGILMSNV

-98 YIPDDLLREGIVF
+98 FITDDLLREGIVF

-122 QTCPTDPKIGQYFYF
+122 QTCPTDPNIGQYFYF

-144 PDDTRLSKD
+144 SDDTRFSED

-179 NGERPAKDKKDEKKD
+179 NGERPALGAKDEKID

-229 IGNTDYVDKDEN
+229 IGNTDYVDEDGY
-241 RCQERLDDKTK
+241 QEQLDDKTN

-260 LENLQSEL
+260 LENLQSNL
-268 TKKQNEIADLS
+268 TEKQNEIADLS

-289 DEYMQQYLALNTE
+289 DEYMQQYLTLNTE

-316 ITNLNTKYYNILDEY
+316 ITNLNTEYYNILDEY
-331 HEFLGKPKDYKPIEK
+331 HEFLGKPKDYKPIEE

-405 VRDIVESDDLVV
+405 VQDIVESDDLVV

-438 NRSGLFSINGEE
+438 NRSGLFSMNGEE
-450 NSAVKIDPSTILDC
+450 NSTVKINPSTILDS

-514 LLNHLACVITLSVL
+514 LMNHLACVITLSVL

-547 NFNLQDFIA
+547 NFNLQDFMA

-562 ASIIRSVR
+562 ASLIRAVR
-570 DQLIQYLVNELMKL
+570 DQLIQYLLNELMKL
-584 LSDLASTVATKMAV
+584 LATLASDVAARIAI

-612 DCFSRKRDN
+612 DCFRKRDN
-621 RTLDFNIDRVEHAD
+621 NVYDFSIDDVQHAD
-635 IIQEEEQPKNT
+635 IIQEEEQPKNA

>member
-73 DAVEIAVKGILISNV
+73 DAVELAVKGILMSNV

-144 PDDTRLSKD
+144 TDDTRLSKD

-179 NGERPAKDKKDEKKD
+179 NGKRPPKDKKDKKID

-229 IGNTDYVDKDEN
+229 IGNTDFTNSNNLQKD
-241 RCQERLDDKTK
+241 LDAKANDIKIT
-252 EIAQAQEE
+252 QEE

-302 IDNIQNNINVKNEE
+302 IDNIQNNINVKNKK
-316 ITNLNTKYYNILDEY
+316 ITDLNTEYYNKLDEY

-389 NLSYARQLIK
+389 NLSYTRQLIK

-438 NRSGLFSINGEE
+438 NRSGLFSVNGEE
-450 NSAVKIDPSTILDC
+450 NGTVKIDPSTILEN

-471 ATQQEMQSIIEG
+471 ATQQEIQSIIEG

-584 LSDLASTVATKMAV
+584 LSDLASTVAAKMAV

>member
-1 MANIKQ
+1 MANVKQ

-13 AVINGALTIIDKF
+13 AVINAALTIVERF
-26 PNLNSTNTLLSLDTS
+26 PNLSSTNTLLSLDTS

-58 DTLIRILSNFIVYEL
+58 DTLIRILSNYIVYAL
-73 DAVEIAVKGILISNV
+73 DALEITVKGILLSNV

-98 YIPDDLLREGIVF
+98 FISDDLLREGIIF

-122 QTCPTDPKIGQYFYF
+122 QTCPLDPKIGQYFYF
-137 GCEEMTK
+137 GCEDMEK
-144 PDDTRLSKD
+144 ADDTKKSED
-153 FNAVL
+153 FNALL
-158 WYMKNRATKR
+158 WFMKNRSLKR
-168 EVWKNERVNEE
+168 EVWKNERTD
-179 NGERPAKDKKDEKKD
+179 GERPALGTRDNKED

-207 IKDALGNGMSIQTP
+207 IKNAEGNGMTIQTP
-221 FNNSIHVF
+221 FNNSLHVF
-229 IGNTDYVDKDEN
+229 IGNTDYTDKDNYQGE
-241 RCQERLDDKTK
+241 LDAITNNIKV
-252 EIAQAQEE
+252 AQDE
-260 LENLQSEL
+260 LESLQNDLANKEEEIYNLEAEL
-268 TKKQNEIADLS
+268 LI
-279 TSLLVQTITY
+279 QTITY
-289 DEYMQQYLALNTE
+289 EEFNEKTDSLNSIIITIQEKIDNVQKE
-302 IDNIQNNINVKNEE
+302 IDGYNEA
-316 ITNLNTKYYNILDEY
+316 YYSKIDEY
-331 HEFLGKPKDYKPIEK
+331 HEFLGSDKIVYKPIEQ

-357 NYDYITSLKLFD
+357 NYDYIMSLKLFD

-380 LTGLLNIHL
+380 LVGLLNIHL

-405 VRDIVESDDLVV
+405 VKDIVESDDLVV
-417 SDCFFTFSNADYDA
+417 SDCFFTFSNEDYDK

-438 NRSGLFSINGEE
+438 NRSRLFTIDGEE
-450 NSAVKIDPSTILDC
+450 NSTVIIDPTTILDS
-464 LNGISQS
+464 LNGISQN
-471 ATQQEMQSIIEG
+471 ATQQEVQSIIEG

-562 ASIIRSVR
+562 ASIIRAVR
-570 DQLIQYLVNELMKL
+570 DHLIQYLIDELMKI
-584 LSDLASTVATKMAV
+584 LSSLATDVAARIAV
-598 EQAAYYARLIKRLI
+598 EQAAYYTRLIKRLI
-612 DCFSRKRDN
+612 DCFRKRDN
-621 RTLDFNIDRVEHAD
+621 TTLDFSIDEVNHAD
-635 IIQEEEQPKNT
+635 IIQEEEQPKNA

>member
-73 DAVEIAVKGILISNV
+73 DAVELAVKGILMSNV

-168 EVWKNERVNEE
+168 EVWKNERVNKE
-179 NGERPAKDKKDEKKD
+179 NGERPAKDAKDEKKD

-229 IGNTDYVDKDEN
+229 IGNTDFTNSNNLQKD
-241 RCQERLDDKTK
+241 LDAKANDIKIT
-252 EIAQAQEE
+252 QEE

-302 IDNIQNNINVKNEE
+302 IDNIQKEISKKNEK
-316 ITNLNTKYYNILDEY
+316 IHSLNDEY
-331 HEFLGKPKDYKPIEK
+331 YEKLNSYKQFLESPDIKYKPIEK

-450 NSAVKIDPSTILDC
+450 NSAVKIDPSTILDS

-499 TGKVNFGVRMNFIEN
+499 TDKVNFGVRMNFIEN
-514 LLNHLACVITLSVL
+514 LMNHLACVITLSVL

-584 LSDLASTVATKMAV
+584 LSDLASAVATKMAV

-635 IIQEEEQPKNT
+635 IIQEEEQPKNA